1 MKPTWDKI
9 RHIVALILIALSFAF
24 NATIWSTPPSLGYL
38 AILYSSLFALVL
50 TLSWVLTFLKTNYGR
65 ILLGFNVSI
74 CIISVGFLM
83 KNSGGYESYQQN
95 INSIGNATASIM
107 TLVLGAINFMKLKTN
122 N

>member
-1 MKPTWDKI
+1 MKTTWDKI

-95 INSIGNATASIM
+95 INSIGNAMASIM